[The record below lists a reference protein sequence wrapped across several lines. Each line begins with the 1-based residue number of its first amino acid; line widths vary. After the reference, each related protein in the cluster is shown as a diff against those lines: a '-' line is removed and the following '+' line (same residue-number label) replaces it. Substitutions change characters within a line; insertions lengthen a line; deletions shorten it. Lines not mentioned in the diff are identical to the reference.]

1 MTDDIRSIGAGDVA
15 EACADALL
23 TACAQVLILG
33 NYPTDAKT
41 GRADMSDC
49 RMLAYHMIEQ
59 VIERAWQE
67 GPKPR

>member
-23 TACAQVLILG
+23 TACAQALILG
-33 NYPTDAKT
+33 NYPTNAST
-41 GRADMSDC
+41 GKADVGDC
-49 RMLAYHMIEQ
+49 RALAYHMIER
-59 VIERAWQE
+59 VIARAWQE